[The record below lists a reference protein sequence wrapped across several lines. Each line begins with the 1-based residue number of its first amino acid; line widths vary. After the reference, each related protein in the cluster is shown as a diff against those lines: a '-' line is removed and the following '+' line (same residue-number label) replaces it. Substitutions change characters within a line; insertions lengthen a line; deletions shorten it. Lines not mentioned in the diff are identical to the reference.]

1 MATSASLKRTGEE
14 GGGHYLSLEKEGKVA
29 TSASFNGRREEW
41 PQEQGDTQEQAQQ
54 QQEPYMHQLL
64 LRERGNGLP
73 PLLLLR

>member
-1 MATSASLKRTGEE
+1 M
-14 GGGHYLSLEKEGKVA
+14 A

-41 PQEQGDTQEQAQQ
+41 PQEQGETQEQAQQ

-64 LRERGNGLP
+64 FRERGNGLP